1 MAASHHQDHNQ
12 PLIAALGSSHGHLDP
27 DRPLSILLTAIG
39 NSAPVLFQLHP
50 RRGPITPKD
59 RFVRVQRD
67 GLGEEL
73 DGEVVVLLGCKSGD
87 GDGVMGGVKVVVEVE
102 VEVVL

>member
-12 PLIAALGSSHGHLDP
+12 PLIAAFTFSYGHLDP
-27 DRPLSILLTAIG
+27 DRPPSILLTAIG

-73 DGEVVVLLGCKSGD
+73 DGEVVVLLGYKSGD
-87 GDGVMGGVKVVVEVE
+87 GVEDGG
-102 VEVVL
+102 

>member
-1 MAASHHQDHNQ
+1 VAISSS
-12 PLIAALGSSHGHLDP
+12 IAPSV
-27 DRPLSILLTAIG
+27 LLTAIG

-59 RFVRVQRD
+59 RFVGVQRD

-73 DGEVVVLLGCKSGD
+73 DGEVVVLLGYKSGD
-87 GDGVMGGVKVVVEVE
+87 GVEDGVVGGVEVE
-102 VEVVL
+102 VEVGTELSAYELL

>member
-1 MAASHHQDHNQ
+1 VAISNS
-12 PLIAALGSSHGHLDP
+12 IAPSV
-27 DRPLSILLTAIG
+27 LLTAIG

-50 RRGPITPKD
+50 RRGPITPED

-73 DGEVVVLLGCKSGD
+73 DGEVVVLLGCRMGD
-87 GDGVMGGVKVVVEVE
+87 GDRNGVEDGVVV
-102 VEVVL
+102 VVFE